1 MKEINEN
8 SRFYTRSIKKVL
20 KKHDFRNLRNIIFAL
35 LISFIFYIASTIL
48 IYVIS
53 KNSVTIYNFDSLD
66 EIVLSIFGSS
76 FATLAIIVAIN
87 KRSFLGIK
95 LNLMFFSAN
104 IFIIFSLFFFVLM
117 SIFALFLFF
126 YYWLFNGDVIN
137 ILTTSLFSILYSLLV
152 FVFSIYYALANE
164 EKIAIKYF
172 LSVFYKTNGTQNIKS
187 DKMLNKL
194 YKNQSIDAYLK
205 TFSHSS
211 FENSYFSFISSFLDF
226 CDGNKITKPDIK
238 FFYDISL
245 KFCKKYK
252 NDYMLFGVC
261 AYVVFITLKLIR
273 ESENNDFKNYI
284 LNCYYNFENKIGR
297 ASCRERV

>member
-1 MKEINEN
+1 
-8 SRFYTRSIKKVL
+8 
-20 KKHDFRNLRNIIFAL
+20 
-35 LISFIFYIASTIL
+35 
-48 IYVIS
+48 
-53 KNSVTIYNFDSLD
+53 
-66 EIVLSIFGSS
+66 
-76 FATLAIIVAIN
+76 
-87 KRSFLGIK
+87 
-95 LNLMFFSAN
+95 
-104 IFIIFSLFFFVLM
+104 M
-117 SIFALFLFF
+117 SIFALFLFL

-211 FENSYFSFISSFLDF
+211 FENSYFSFISSFFDF
-226 CDGNKITKPDIK
+226 CDDNKITKPDIK

-245 KFCKKYK
+245 KFCKRYK

-284 LNCYYNFENKIGR
+284 LNCYYNFENKLCEIDYVKTLFKLHNCKIQIKTIQQKSKVSNSFMRLNLYLSLFDMFAIG
-297 ASCRERV
+297 SSLLLEKNSDGTFSTILNKTYELSQDKIYKLKSILKGFDNIS